1 MQPHEKVTKLLTR
14 VEPVEQ
20 LYDGL
25 NGKIIKWTLEN
36 GNKSHD
42 PSCLAYLVGSDGK
55 VVSKCPSPYAASSF
69 SKWLNEE
76 ITKYEKS
83 HPRTRVPFV
92 PPTIEDEAC
101 VEFDEAKRERKPILI
116 YVGRESTAD
125 KKLKKQIKACRKFEK
140 GTLSSKKAA
149 TQAKG
154 WVLLRFDIAEKK
166 HAEFL
171 KQFGVEAAPAL
182 LMFAPGA
189 EKPTDLG
196 TKMKGASLAYHLKK
210 ATGG

>member
-1 MQPHEKVTKLLTR
+1 MQPHEKVAKLLPR

-25 NGKIIKWTLEN
+25 NGKVIKWTLEN

-42 PSCLAYLVGSDGK
+42 PSCLAFLVGRDGK
-55 VVSKCPSPYAASSF
+55 VVSKCPSPYSASSF
-69 SKWLNEE
+69 TKWLGEE
-76 ITKYEKS
+76 VVKYEKS

-92 PPTIEDEAC
+92 PPTMEDGRC
-101 VEFDEAKRERKPILI
+101 VEFDEAQQERKPILL
-116 YVGRESTAD
+116 YVGRETAGD
-125 KKLKKQIKACRKFEK
+125 KKAKKQIKVCRKFEK

-149 TQAKG
+149 AEAKG
-154 WVLLRFDIAEKK
+154 WVLLRFDIADKR

-171 KQFGVEAAPAL
+171 KQFGVKTAPAL

-196 TKMKGASLAYHLKK
+196 TKVKGPNLAYHLKK
-210 ATGG
+210 AK

>member
-1 MQPHEKVTKLLTR
+1 MQPHEKVLKLLPR

-25 NGKIIKWTLEN
+25 NGKVIKWTLEN

-42 PSCLAYLVGSDGK
+42 PSCLAFLEGRNGK
-55 VVSKCPSPYAASSF
+55 VVSKGPSPYSASSF
-69 SKWLNEE
+69 TKWLNEE
-76 ITKYEKS
+76 VLKYEKS
-83 HPRTRVPFV
+83 HPRTRVPFL
-92 PPTIEDEAC
+92 PPTIEEETC
-101 VEFDEAKRERKPILI
+101 VEFDEAKQGRRPILI
-116 YVGRESTAD
+116 YVGRESGDDKTA
-125 KKLKKQIKACRKFEK
+125 KKQIKACRKFEK

-149 TQAKG
+149 AEAKG

-171 KQFGVEAAPAL
+171 KRFGVEAAPAL

-189 EKPTDLG
+189 DEPTDLG
-196 TKMKGASLAYHLKK
+196 TKVKGPNLAYHLKK
-210 ATGG
+210 NK

>member
-1 MQPHEKVTKLLTR
+1 MQPHEKVLKLLPR

-25 NGKIIKWTLEN
+25 KGKVIKWTLEN

-42 PSCLAYLVGSDGK
+42 PSCLAFLVGRDGK
-55 VVSKCPSPYAASSF
+55 VVSKCPSPYSASSF
-69 SKWLNEE
+69 TKWLKDEVL
-76 ITKYEKS
+76 KYEKS
-83 HPRTRVPFV
+83 HPRTRVPFL
-92 PPTIEDEAC
+92 PPTIEEETC
-101 VEFDEAKRERKPILI
+101 VEFDEAKQARRPILI
-116 YVGRESTAD
+116 YVGRESGGD
-125 KKLKKQIKACRKFEK
+125 KKAKKQIKACRKFEK

-149 TQAKG
+149 AEAKG

-182 LMFAPGA
+182 LMFVPGT

-196 TKMKGASLAYHLKK
+196 TKVKGPNLAYHLKK
-210 ATGG
+210 NK